1 MLIFQ
6 PEELTKSKHTL
17 SITFSSPRPVCEC
30 MPGQCPGPARGLAPG
45 IVQSRGHS
53 VGSVPL
59 AGSCYMVT
67 VIFVVCLGIVFT
79 ALQRINN
86 CHKKTA
92 SPGVLFEQDSE
103 VGVCRLGVCV
113 YVYVHV
119 QACFFDSIMVLAC
132 ENE

>member
-6 PEELTKSKHTL
+6 PEELTKSEHTL
-17 SITFSSPRPVCEC
+17 FYNLLLSSPRPVCEC
-30 MPGQCPGPARGLAPG
+30 MPGQCPGPARGLQYAPG
-45 IVQSRGHS
+45 IVQSRARS

-92 SPGVLFEQDSE
+92 SPGALFEQDSE
-103 VGVCRLGVCV
+103 VVCV
-113 YVYVHV
+113 G
-119 QACFFDSIMVLAC
+119 
-132 ENE
+132 

>member
-6 PEELTKSKHTL
+6 PEELTKSKHALFHNLLL
-17 SITFSSPRPVCEC
+17 SSSRPIWEW
-30 MPGQCPGPARGLAPG
+30 MPGQCHGPARGLQYAPG
-45 IVQSRGHS
+45 IVRSRGRS

-92 SPGVLFEQDSE
+92 SPGALFEQDGE
-103 VGVCRLGVCV
+103 VVCV
-113 YVYVHV
+113 G
-119 QACFFDSIMVLAC
+119 
-132 ENE
+132 